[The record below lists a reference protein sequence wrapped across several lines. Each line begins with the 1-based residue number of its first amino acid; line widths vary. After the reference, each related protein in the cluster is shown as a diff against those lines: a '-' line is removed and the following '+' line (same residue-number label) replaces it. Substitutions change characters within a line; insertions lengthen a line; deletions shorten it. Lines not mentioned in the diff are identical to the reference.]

1 MVDSTQAVHPVE
13 QLHTATVTSLWT
25 EVVLD
30 DTAIEAQRL
39 ALLAEL
45 TAERFDL
52 AYVRGGE
59 RGNPTELAAARHLE
73 RGARLAREAAERERG
88 RCAATNG
95 GTARGRVM
103 P

>member
-1 MVDSTQAVHPVE
+1 
-13 QLHTATVTSLWT
+13 LWAD
-25 EVVLD
+25 VVLD
-30 DTAIEAQRL
+30 DAAIEAQRL

-88 RCAATNG
+88 RCAAAYG
-95 GTARGRVM
+95 GAARGQVIA
-103 P
+103 

>member
-1 MVDSTQAVHPVE
+1 MVDSTHAVHPVE
-13 QLHTATVTSLWT
+13 QQRTATVASLWT
-25 EVVLD
+25 GVVLD
-30 DTAIEAQRL
+30 DAAIETQRL

-59 RGNPTELAAARHLE
+59 RGNPTELAAVRHLE

-88 RCAATNG
+88 RCAAAYG
-95 GTARGRVM
+95 GATRGRVM
-103 P
+103 T

>member
-1 MVDSTQAVHPVE
+1 MLDSTQPTRPVE
-13 QLHTATVTSLWT
+13 QPGEASVTPLWT
-25 EVVLD
+25 DVVLD

-52 AYVRGGE
+52 AYVRAGH

-73 RGARLAREAAERERG
+73 RGARLAREAAELERV
-88 RCAATNG
+88 RCAGARGAT
-95 GTARGRVM
+95 RGRVIA
-103 P
+103 